1 MTVTGDA
8 SFEVGDTARRLR
20 GLATALTD
28 LRPFWP
34 VARGIVVDWLRRNY
48 ESRGAFSGEPWAA
61 LSPTYARWKASVRPG
76 KPLLVFDGTLKRATL
91 APDPQY
97 RPHEMV
103 LTIRAPHAI
112 YHQRGTRRMPAR
124 PPVPRRIPA
133 AAQAELTR
141 AVDDYVEAEIKRWGF

>member
-20 GLATALTD
+20 GLAVAMTD

-34 VARGIVVDWLRRNY
+34 LARGIVIDWIRRNY
-48 ESRGAFSGEPWAA
+48 ESQGAWSGDPWSA
-61 LSPTYARWKASVRPG
+61 LSPTYARWKARVRPG
-76 KPLLVFDGTLKRATL
+76 KPLLVFDGGLKRAVL
-91 APDPQY
+91 APRVEY

-103 LTIRAPHAI
+103 LTVVSPIAAF
-112 YHQRGTRRMPAR
+112 HQLGTYRMRPR
-124 PPVPRRIPA
+124 PPIPKRIPGA
-133 AAQAELTR
+133 AKDELLR